1 MVLLTVMTHLT
12 NFLLLG
18 LASAVVTCATER
30 NLTGFGAALWRSWL
44 IANFAVYFS
53 SLLGIF
59 TQYGFQMPAGP
70 ENVFAVFIL
79 LPLQMLLGSALIV
92 QPLLFITIMI
102 GLVVCLPLG
111 RFIFLT
117 LGDNNDCSLDAKSG
131 SSGKWSMSQS
141 SRIFSILIVTIGYS
155 VLAGKGESG
164 RETISYTID
173 RKTGALE
180 LSEI

>member
-1 MVLLTVMTHLT
+1 MTL
-12 NFLLLG
+12 
-18 LASAVVTCATER
+18 ATER
-30 NLTGFGAALWRSWL
+30 NLTGFGAMLWRSWL

-70 ENVFAVFIL
+70 ENVFAVL
-79 LPLQMLLGSALIV
+79 TPSLQMLLGSALIV

-164 RETISYTID
+164 RETISYTIYLV
-173 RKTGALE
+173 KFLE